1 MGCIRGV
8 RAALERLDPAL
19 VALEPP
25 ASTPTRPARREGPPA
40 QLIPAGELAV
50 ADFARHLSL
59 SARQRTA
66 GAYLDALQRLLGF
79 GLDPLT
85 AERVELEAFL
95 SGNRHGRWGDYEG
108 PLSSSTQTAELAALR
123 RFFRWARAE
132 GLRQDDPSQGIRPP
146 RREPYARARGLN
158 AEEVSRLLTAIPV
171 ESAAGLRLRALVL
184 AYLLTGRRR
193 SEVLNLRW
201 RDLDLEGGFYRYS
214 GKGGKERQRA
224 LPPPVRLTILVYAEA
239 AGLERRP
246 DGAVSRGRWR
256 AQPVDGKYI
265 GEQLRQAA
273 ELAGIPLERPLH
285 TLRHSYARALRRVE
299 APLETVQAA
308 LDHSNLATTS
318 IYLRQ
323 LEGQEDPWWPKL
335 AAELGL
341 EGGGEAALAAGGAR
355 GG

>member
-1 MGCIRGV
+1 M
-8 RAALERLDPAL
+8 APLERPDPAL

-25 ASTPTRPARREGPPA
+25 ALGPTRDARREGKPGQLVPPY
-40 QLIPAGELAV
+40 ELAL
-50 ADFARHLSL
+50 ADFARHLQV

-85 AERVELEAFL
+85 AERGELEAFL
-95 SGNRHGRWGDYEG
+95 SRNRRGRWGDYEG
-108 PLSSSTQTAELAALR
+108 PLSSSTQTAELAGLR
-123 RFFRWARAE
+123 RFYRWARAE
-132 GLRQDDPSQGIRPP
+132 GLRPDDPTDGIRPP
-146 RREPYARARGLN
+146 RREPYARARGLS
-158 AEEVSRLLTAIPV
+158 AEEVTRLLAAIPV

-224 LPPPVRLTILVYAEA
+224 LPPPVRLAILVYAEA

-246 DGAVSRGRWR
+246 EEAVFPGRWR
-256 AQPVDGKYI
+256 DQPVDGKYI

-273 ELAGIPLERPLH
+273 ELAGISLERPLH

-299 APLETVQAA
+299 APLEAVQAA

-335 AAELGL
+335 ASELGL
-341 EGGGEAALAAGGAR
+341 QGGEELSR
-355 GG
+355 LVRDT

>member
-40 QLIPAGELAV
+40 QLITAGELAV

-158 AEEVSRLLTAIPV
+158 AEEGCRLLTASPV

-224 LPPPVRLTILVYAEA
+224 LPPPVRLAILVYAEA
-239 AGLERRP
+239 AGLARKPEE
-246 DGAVSRGRWR
+246 AVLPRRWR
-256 AQPVDGKYI
+256 DQPVDGSTSASSCARRPSWPASRWSGRCTRSATATPGPGGGSGARQYI
-265 GEQLRQAA
+265 GKQLRQAA

-285 TLRHSYARALRRVE
+285 THRHSYARALRRGE
-299 APLETVQAA
+299 APPESGPGA
-308 LDHSNLATTS
+308 LHRS
-318 IYLRQ
+318 
-323 LEGQEDPWWPKL
+323 
-335 AAELGL
+335 
-341 EGGGEAALAAGGAR
+341 
-355 GG
+355 